1 MSVLVTTLFDQH
13 ITKSLY
19 FFITMYCIDD
29 NKFNRGVSRE
39 KPKLKIWKYAGLM
52 LTYKCNAKCA
62 FCYYN
67 SGPESKGLMAVET
80 ALKAWKSL
88 VALAGERA
96 SVHITG
102 GEPFLFFDQMVN
114 ILTEAGKQN
123 LSCLDSIET
132 NAYWATDKSLIAER
146 IGILDSL
153 GMKRLKI
160 SWDPFHAEY
169 VDIEPVK
176 LLIETAEDILGCDR
190 VLVRW
195 EKYLQRPV
203 KMSQLS
209 EEQRQIEYRKA
220 LADYPIRFTGRS
232 ATKLG
237 GLFADKS
244 VEKLSQQRCEK
255 SYLNAKGVH
264 IDPYGNVFSGLCS
277 GICIGNINEKPL
289 EKIWSDFAPDE
300 AELIGTLFGHGPA
313 GLLAE
318 AVDAGY
324 KQNEQYSDKCHL
336 CTSIRQFFF
345 DNGKYNSIIRP
356 VDCYEQSAGKMQ
368 EA

>member
-1 MSVLVTTLFDQH
+1 
-13 ITKSLY
+13 
-19 FFITMYCIDD
+19 MYCIDD
-29 NKFNRGVSRE
+29 NKFNRSVSRD

-52 LTYKCNAKCA
+52 LSYKCNAKCA

-67 SGPESKGLMAVET
+67 SGPESKGLMEVET

-88 VALAGERA
+88 ITLAGERA
-96 SVHITG
+96 LVHITG
-102 GEPFLFFDQMVN
+102 GEPFLFFDHMVK
-114 ILTEAGKQN
+114 ILTAADKEKLGG
-123 LSCLDSIET
+123 LDSVET
-132 NAYWATDKSLIAER
+132 NAYWATDKGLITER
-146 IGILDSL
+146 VGVLDSL

-176 LLIETAEDILGCDR
+176 LLVETAEDILGSDR

-195 EKYLQRPV
+195 EKYLQKPV
-203 KMSQLS
+203 NMSQLS
-209 EEQRQIEYRKA
+209 QEQREIEYRKA

-232 ATKLG
+232 AMKLG
-237 GLFADKS
+237 DLFADKS
-244 VEKLSQQRCEK
+244 IEKLSHQTCQK
-255 SYLNAKGVH
+255 SYLSAKGVH
-264 IDPYGNVFSGLCS
+264 VDPYGNVFSGLCS
-277 GICIGNINEKPL
+277 GITLGNINDKPL
-289 EKIWSDFAPDE
+289 EKIWLEFAPDQ
-300 AELIGTLFGHGPA
+300 AELIGSLFGHGPA

-324 KQNEQYSDKCHL
+324 EPKEQYSDKCHL

-345 DNGKYNSIIRP
+345 DIGKYNSIIRP
-356 VDCYEQSAGKMQ
+356 VDCYEQSAGRMQ